1 MISLKLLRD
10 ITARGA
16 IPNVKR
22 VFQSLS
28 AACLEVLDKSDNV
41 VLLTTVMGFVKD
53 WLLNE
58 PLLPAS
64 PSLSD
69 QVCVVFRGRWGWW
82 GVSYVVVFV
91 SCFVFVCL

>member
-1 MISLKLLRD
+1 MHARTHTQALVISLKLLRD
-10 ITARGA
+10 ITERGA
-16 IPNVKR
+16 IPNVKK

-28 AACLEVLDKSDNV
+28 AACLEVLEKSDNV

-69 QVCVVFRGRWGWW
+69 QVCSGCVR
-82 GVSYVVVFV
+82 
-91 SCFVFVCL
+91 VCVCACVCA